1 MKVLALVSQK
11 GGSGKTTLALHLA
24 VEAAR
29 RGERVLLIDLDP
41 QASAMKWADR
51 RQPSAVDIDVS
62 SEQPARL
69 EAVLK
74 AAEGQGY
81 TTAVVDTAPNAD
93 QAALRA
99 ARAAHVVLV
108 PCRPSI
114 LDLDAIGATLEV
126 CQLAKINASVV
137 LNAAP
142 VRSKVA
148 AEARGAIERSGGV
161 VCPVV
166 VHDRVALRHALV
178 DGRVAEEY
186 EPGGRAGAEI
196 AALHDLVTHW
206 HESVAASAWPTTQSS
221 NRDFIRVIKR
231 ASGVA

>member
-1 MKVLALVSQK
+1 MEVWALISQK

-51 RQPSAVDIDVS
+51 RQPSPVDIDVS
-62 SEQPARL
+62 SKQPARL
-69 EAVLK
+69 DAVLK
-74 AAEGQGY
+74 TAKDSGY
-81 TTAVVDTAPNAD
+81 TAAMLLDTAPNAD

-99 ARAAHVVLV
+99 ACAANLVLI

-114 LDLDAIGATLEV
+114 LDLDAIGATLEL
-126 CQLAKINASVV
+126 CTLARINAAVV

-142 VRSKVA
+142 VRSRVSI
-148 AEARGAIERSGGV
+148 EARAAIERSGGT

-166 VHDRVALRHALV
+166 VHERVASRHALV
-178 DGRVAEEY
+178 DGRVATEF
-186 EPGGRAGAEI
+186 EPDGAAGGEI
-196 AALHDLVTHW
+196 AALYDAVGRQQSTSPSA
-206 HESVAASAWPTTQSS
+206 SVQSGNHTIVRETKHASEIA
-221 NRDFIRVIKR
+221 
-231 ASGVA
+231 

>member
-41 QASAMKWADR
+41 QASAAKWADR
-51 RQPSAVDIDVS
+51 RQPSPVDIDVS
-62 SEQPARL
+62 SEQASRL

-74 AAEGQGY
+74 AAETDGY
-81 TTAVVDTAPNAD
+81 TSVVVDTAPNAD

-99 ARAAHVVLV
+99 ARSANVVLI

-114 LDLDAIGATLEV
+114 LDLDAVGATLEV
-126 CQLAKINASVV
+126 CALAKIDASVV

-142 VRSKVA
+142 IRSRVA
-148 AEARGAIERSGGV
+148 AEARGAIERSGGT

-166 VHDRVALRHALV
+166 VHERVALRHALV
-178 DGRVAEEY
+178 DGRVAAEY
-186 EPGGRAGAEI
+186 EPDGRASAEI
-196 AALHDLVTHW
+196 AALHDMIARW
-206 HESVAASAWPTTQSS
+206 HESMIASMRSTTQPT
-221 NRDFIRVIKR
+221 NHDVRKAIKR